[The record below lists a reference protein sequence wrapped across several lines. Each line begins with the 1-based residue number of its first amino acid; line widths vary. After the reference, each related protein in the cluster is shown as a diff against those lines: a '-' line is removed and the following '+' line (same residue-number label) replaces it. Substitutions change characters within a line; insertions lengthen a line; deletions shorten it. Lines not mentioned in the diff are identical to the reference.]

1 MGGAVLL
8 AIENVPINAPGMF
21 PQLEP
26 IGLLLSGGTFLILTD
41 TMSSQDFLDYGW
53 RFLLLRVLLVVGFI
67 SD

>member
-8 AIENVPINAPGMF
+8 AIENVPINAPGMV
-21 PQLEP
+21 LRKP
-26 IGLLLSGGTFLILTD
+26 ILSLLLILTD

-53 RFLLLRVLLVVGFI
+53 RILLLRVPLLVVVGFI